1 MFRRA
6 LLAAA
11 AFAVFAVAPVAAHTD
26 LESSTPANG
35 ATLQKVPEQVTLTF
49 GEDLLAGGDRIVAKD
64 DMGVQINLGPTQVKG
79 PQLSATWPA
88 TADGGTYTVSY
99 RAVAADGHPLE
110 GRIRFTIVTESA
122 APVASPT
129 PVAAQTTEPEQSATN
144 PWIIAGPVLLIAVLA
159 AGGLFVWRSRE

>member
-11 AFAVFAVAPVAAHTD
+11 ALVVFVAAPVTAHTE
-26 LESSTPANG
+26 LQSSDPANG
-35 ATLQKVPEQVTLTF
+35 ATLQTVPETVTLTF

-64 DMGVQINLGPTQVKG
+64 DTGVQVNLGPSQVKG
-79 PQLSATWPA
+79 ANLSANWPA

-129 PVAAQTTEPEQSATN
+129 PASAQAEQTSTN
-144 PWIIAGPVLLIAVLA
+144 PWIIAAPVLLIAALA